1 MTASALRKEPKD
13 ETMLQ
18 GLGEV
23 ASVRARCAS
32 ERRGLMVEVRH
43 DTGRRPK
50 NRAKKTTGETFF
62 FALSARAVVLF
73 SCLCACALP
82 SASGLFCAAVLVP
95 PCSLLLEFWRDV
107 ATCAPSQRADS
118 REERIAKGH
127 TFVLTVHSD
136 ASFVSHKGTSAWRE
150 EPKTESMFQGK
161 GSRIAPSLF

>member
-1 MTASALRKEPKD
+1 MKRCYKDWVKSPVCEPDAPVSAEDSWWKSDTIQGADPRTGQRKLLEK
-13 ETMLQ
+13 L
-18 GLGEV
+18 
-23 ASVRARCAS
+23 
-32 ERRGLMVEVRH
+32 
-43 DTGRRPK
+43 
-50 NRAKKTTGETFF
+50 FF